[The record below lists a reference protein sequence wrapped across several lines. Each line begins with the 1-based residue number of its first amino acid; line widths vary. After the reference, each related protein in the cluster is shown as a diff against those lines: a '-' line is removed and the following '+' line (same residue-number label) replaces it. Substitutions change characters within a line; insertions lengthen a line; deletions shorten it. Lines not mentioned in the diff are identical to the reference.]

1 MRLVEYIQSNGTQ
14 YIDTGFKPNQ
24 DTRVVM
30 DAQYIADS
38 PSENANAFFGVRT
51 SASSKAYGVYWH
63 KTNKTLYHFY
73 NNGYNQLTTNALQN
87 RQTLDANKNVFT
99 AEGVTNTR
107 SYGTFQCDYNMFLF
121 AMNNAG
127 SIAYRS
133 YLRLFSCKVYDNGVL
148 VRDYAPC
155 VDDAGVACLYEKVSG
170 TFAYNAGTG
179 AFVAGDFIERAV
191 KVFMARIFEPP
202 YNGLVAVTIT
212 GGPGSSSSNMYAEIN
227 GTQYKSAASGIKAST
242 GDTILFQIKSYSQ
255 TATMRI
261 VIDGDVVFSY
271 TGMAN
276 DSNGGGK
283 MYEWMVP
290 VGVRLVNIN
299 LDYVGTFADNT
310 ITVTTS

>member
-1 MRLVEYIQSNGTQ
+1 MRFVEYIQSNGTQ

-107 SYGTFQCDYNMFLF
+107 AYGTFQCDYNMLLF

-127 SIAYRS
+127 SPAYKS
-133 YLRLFSCKVYDNGVL
+133 YLRLYSCKVYDNGNL

-170 TFAYNAGTG
+170 TFVYNAGTG
-179 AFVAGDFIERAV
+179 AFVAGDFIERVV
-191 KVFMARIFEPP
+191 KVFMPRIFEPP
-202 YNGLVAVTIT
+202 YVKWVPVTIT
-212 GGPGSSSSNMYAEIN
+212 GTGVASELYAIVNGIAYSEEASIKVLPGTTVTFYLTAERGSS
-227 GTQYKSAASGIKAST
+227 GIYPAY
-242 GDTILFQIKSYSQ
+242 L
-255 TATMRI
+255 
-261 VIDGDVVFSY
+261 VIDGEETQVTSTSGYRQDY
-271 TGMAN
+271 TVPDTVNAITIKFMAIGN
-276 DSNGGGK
+276 R
-283 MYEWMVP
+283 Y
-290 VGVRLVNIN
+290 
-299 LDYVGTFADNT
+299 